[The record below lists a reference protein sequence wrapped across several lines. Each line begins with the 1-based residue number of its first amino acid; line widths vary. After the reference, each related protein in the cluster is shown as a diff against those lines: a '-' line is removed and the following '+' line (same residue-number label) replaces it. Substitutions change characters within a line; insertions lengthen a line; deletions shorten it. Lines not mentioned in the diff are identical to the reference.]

1 MAIHQQNND
10 RIISCI
16 DADIAALQEQS
27 RQAETYMNNVL
38 TQQMQRNR
46 QTTGEIQDF
55 QKKIAAFESWLR
67 ETAPRSP
74 TPKEIASLCF
84 LFENQAIEKHAL
96 GQQSLRFAFTP
107 DIVKPL
113 ARHAQCLAE
122 HIVRST
128 DIGEL

>member
-1 MAIHQQNND
+1 M
-10 RIISCI
+10 
-16 DADIAALQEQS
+16 
-27 RQAETYMNNVL
+27 
-38 TQQMQRNR
+38 
-46 QTTGEIQDF
+46 G
-55 QKKIAAFESWLR
+55 ESWLR

-128 DIGEL
+128 DIDILVSVVQGPKSSLLKTVDPATQESHRSETDAL